1 MIDFYAPGDGTLRA
15 NGRELHIKGANW
27 FGTEGQHAVLYGLEK
42 RSLDDLLAFLAANGF
57 NALRLLF
64 NHEHV
69 DSDPPTPAYDLRG
82 GRNFNPWLNPELLDT
97 TYLEMLQVIVSKAA
111 EHGILVLLACHRIRA
126 FYNDLPGEKSV
137 HSEWPG
143 DWDGLW
149 YDPEWSEARVLKNW
163 AKLSDAFCG
172 AWNVLGADL
181 MNEPHGGG
189 WGRGGAQ
196 MDWRLGAQRL
206 GNGVLRS
213 CPRWLMLVEGVGYP
227 GVGAVGDGGPEGM
240 YQWGEDLVGA
250 RKYPLKMSN
259 QTKVVYSPH
268 VYGPAIY
275 EKIPEFE
282 PELFK
287 DRNFPRNM
295 PDVWSKHF
303 GFVPQATGQP
313 LLVGET
319 GGTLRGRDRQWA
331 QTVIDWYLHNKIAG
345 IFWYALNPNSDD
357 TGGLLRADWETPE
370 KEKLALLARMP
381 ATQISSLH
389 ELVPSIRIKSTPSP
403 PPPAPKPPPPPPRS
417 FIVTRPRE
425 SAGDAARTALADGP
439 RKAARTELDKTRSID
454 MNCAP
459 AIAPARQRRGSRR
472 PRSP

>member
-189 WGRGGAQ
+189 WGQGCGA
-196 MDWRLGAQRL
+196 AY
-206 GNGVLRS
+206 S
-213 CPRWLMLVEGVGYP
+213 CDGWLPR
-227 GVGAVGDGGPEGM
+227 
-240 YQWGEDLVGA
+240 
-250 RKYPLKMSN
+250 
-259 QTKVVYSPH
+259 
-268 VYGPAIY
+268 
-275 EKIPEFE
+275 
-282 PELFK
+282 
-287 DRNFPRNM
+287 
-295 PDVWSKHF
+295 
-303 GFVPQATGQP
+303 
-313 LLVGET
+313 
-319 GGTLRGRDRQWA
+319 
-331 QTVIDWYLHNKIAG
+331 
-345 IFWYALNPNSDD
+345 
-357 TGGLLRADWETPE
+357 
-370 KEKLALLARMP
+370 
-381 ATQISSLH
+381 
-389 ELVPSIRIKSTPSP
+389 
-403 PPPAPKPPPPPPRS
+403 
-417 FIVTRPRE
+417 
-425 SAGDAARTALADGP
+425 
-439 RKAARTELDKTRSID
+439 
-454 MNCAP
+454 
-459 AIAPARQRRGSRR
+459 
-472 PRSP
+472 